1 MKRWLAGILAAAMGL
16 LCMIGA
22 EAEGSLRVMKETDG
36 KKVTYTFV
44 DEKGRAASGPEGY
57 AIVECEYADGGRK
70 TLNKIRFT
78 DRNGYRKEN
87 ANGYAVIRFLY
98 NGNNQIKE
106 ADFYGRDGNLKET
119 KQEYAKVTVV
129 YEDRTVSGVY
139 YYNEKN

>member
-44 DEKGRAASGPEGY
+44 DEKGRAASGPEEY

-70 TLNKIRFT
+70 PKGDKTGICQG
-78 DRNGYRKEN
+78 DRG
-87 ANGYAVIRFLY
+87 L
-98 NGNNQIKE
+98 
-106 ADFYGRDGNLKET
+106 
-119 KQEYAKVTVV
+119 
-129 YEDRTVSGVY
+129 
-139 YYNEKN
+139 